1 MEDYPRTLEEFEG
14 RFATE
19 QACREYLMQLRWPQG
34 FVCPRC
40 GGRRA
45 RPSWR
50 GLLRCGQCD
59 YQASVTAGTIFQDTR
74 LPLRTWFRTM
84 WWVTSQKNGASA
96 LGLQSILGLG
106 SYRTAWALLHK
117 LRRAM
122 VRPGRERLSG
132 RVEVDETYVGDA
144 EEGLRGRQTQKKA
157 LVAIAAEED
166 GAGIGRIRMKRI
178 REASKQQLHGFIQEA
193 VEPDST
199 IHTDGWEGYVGL
211 EALGYR
217 HEYDFL
223 AGSSQSASELL
234 PHVHRVAALLKRWLI
249 GTHQGAV
256 SREHLDY
263 YLDEYTFRFNRRR
276 SRHRGKLFYRACT
289 TGRDRWA
296 HDLFRD
302 GLTPTRQ
309 ADRPTTR
316 CGVVGSEVHTP
327 IPPLREHKC
336 DIPLLCNHLLRV
348 MGAKQCDTCLSPEIL
363 DLLVSYDYP
372 GNVRELENIIQ
383 RALILSCGE
392 SITLDHLAP
401 EVLAASQNGAGL
413 PEAGDFHSAKARAV
427 EAFERDYL
435 TGALRRCGGIVTRA
449 AHASGLSE
457 RNFHEKL
464 KRYDICAKGF
474 RDPAASESELIGP
487 SSSYDSHGASE
498 D

>member
-45 RPSWR
+45 RPSRR

-122 VRPGRERLSG
+122 VRPGGREPQHIACGAVEDYPRTLEEFEGRFATEQACREYLMQLRWPQGFVCPRCGGRLSG
-132 RVEVDETYVGDA
+132 RVEVDETYVGGA
-144 EEGLRGRQTQKKA
+144 EEGLRGRQTQKKV

-178 REASKQQLHGFIQEA
+178 RGASKQQLHGFIQEA

-276 SRHRGKLFYRACT
+276 SRHRGKLFYR
-289 TGRDRWA
+289 
-296 HDLFRD
+296 LVQ
-302 GLTPTRQ
+302 Q
-309 ADRPTTR
+309 AATVGPTTYSEMVQHLR
-316 CGVVGSEVHTP
+316 GRRTGQPQDVG
-327 IPPLREHKC
+327 
-336 DIPLLCNHLLRV
+336 
-348 MGAKQCDTCLSPEIL
+348 
-363 DLLVSYDYP
+363 
-372 GNVRELENIIQ
+372 
-383 RALILSCGE
+383 
-392 SITLDHLAP
+392 
-401 EVLAASQNGAGL
+401 
-413 PEAGDFHSAKARAV
+413 
-427 EAFERDYL
+427 
-435 TGALRRCGGIVTRA
+435 
-449 AHASGLSE
+449 
-457 RNFHEKL
+457 
-464 KRYDICAKGF
+464 
-474 RDPAASESELIGP
+474 
-487 SSSYDSHGASE
+487 
-498 D
+498 